1 MSSFAMPIPISPIDK
16 IPMVARGAM
25 LKMRKVKRHLKR
37 GPVLQREERGCL
49 HRRINGPE
57 SEAKHPQSDKPQVS
71 FSDVPAID
79 CSLVLRYDQEYGK
92 VVKSSTLRL
101 PEIH

>member
-25 LKMRKVKRHLKR
+25 LKKQKVKKTFEK
-37 GPVLQREERGCL
+37 GTSTSKGGGCL